1 MRRWWTFAFAAML
14 GCASSEDA
22 DGEETRARQCSRLRD
37 HLIELRLA
45 GTDANVEAHRT
56 AMREALGDAFID
68 QCSTQLTTR
77 QLDCAL
83 GAKDRAQALECTHAA
98 R

>member
-1 MRRWWTFAFAAML
+1 MRRWLTFAFAAML

-22 DGEETRARQCSRLRD
+22 EETRARQCSRLRD
-37 HLIELRLA
+37 HLIELQLA
-45 GTDANVEAHRT
+45 GTDANVEEHRT
-56 AMREALGDAFID
+56 AMRGALGDAFID

-77 QLDCAL
+77 QIDCAL